1 MKINKIPSN
10 AIFETNETDFF
21 SIIFLIPFGGKKTR
35 MGKFNIFI

>member
-1 MKINKIPSN
+1 MEINKI
-10 AIFETNETDFF
+10 AFDGIFETNETDFF